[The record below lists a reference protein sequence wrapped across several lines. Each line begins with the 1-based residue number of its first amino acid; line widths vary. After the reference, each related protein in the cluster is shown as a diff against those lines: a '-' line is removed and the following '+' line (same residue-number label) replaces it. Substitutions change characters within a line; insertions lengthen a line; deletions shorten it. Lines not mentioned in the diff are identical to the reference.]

1 MQRDTT
7 GGGSAAVAVL
17 ACLLV
22 AGSALAV
29 APGGVDAQQQQLD
42 GEVAFDGTDGVLTV
56 SVDRRAAANG
66 SFTGDPENVT
76 IEVGGATVDRR
87 TDPGNA
93 STYTYTVGPD
103 ELSGGDALGGQ
114 DGSETTVTVS
124 HSEAGSFNETL
135 DVRYVVLDGDGAFT
149 ENGALQFGVVQS
161 FGVAADG
168 SVAVRVETGDDEQTV
183 PASYRQDASANESS
197 LVVDRDTLGTLGVL
211 GQPEEIAVFGQEQYV
226 QGSATVDVVAAGAE
240 RTGGERLA
248 DGSGVRFE
256 SPLFVDGR
264 TYDVTVGAGGAQ
276 YLRTVEAGER
286 AIVVD
291 SRAVAAE
298 SSVDL
303 TVDRI
308 GTAVV
313 GGRTVEFPTATVNG
327 SASGATVTFDSLP
340 DRVDRANVSAVWV
353 DAGNGVEQYEAGLNA
368 TSGTLTLSDTE
379 SLPRPADA
387 NRTALLVEFE
397 GATPLH
403 ATVALQSDGGGSASG
418 TNQSGTIGLPVD
430 GQSTILIAVGAVL
443 GIVVVAVVVVLILR
457 TAGSGTTKFA
467 VGPFGSSTSNAPGPS
482 PGPKTVDL
490 TVELYDE
497 IADRPY
503 PDADRVSAVPDDPS
517 ETSGSQEYTVDDTER
532 IDLTG
537 AAGTAELECGSWA
550 FEAVENGESIGSRR
564 RQFTPKLNS
573 DKIALSVQPYTV
585 DVRVTGGPDRD
596 PLKRATVEATAD
608 VGGWRNRKRT
618 DPNGSVRFEVPR
630 SASTVSVTAT
640 DGTLPS
646 VESEH
651 RVKQATQEGVALSIA
666 DGSGAMTLKTTVGDR
681 PWPEVDVRIT
691 PVSEGA
697 KAYTEAGTVTTKS
710 GGRRTVEGLPA
721 GEYEVTAHPQPQ
733 SVDTTAAVERV
744 TVDDGD
750 TVEVELPIGI
760 SYTMSTA
767 QRERMEE
774 IGDRI
779 EGLASASNRDVAIP
793 RYYGTVLTSVL
804 DVVED
809 VESAPERTVET
820 GVSPDATVEALLGAT
835 EVGIKAVDGA
845 MSERRNVKLFG
856 ACESMPA
863 ASVDW
868 TGAAALDAFLD
879 RVNEGGDHERR
890 ALRDRLRA
898 ADDVL
903 DRQWGEVNEIAPAR
917 KLHDRIGELARE
929 TGDVDDELAVVAQ
942 TYVGIC
948 LLDAVE
954 EIFDHDALVDRL
966 NSGSY

>member
-1 MQRDTT
+1 MQPDTT
-7 GGGSAAVAVL
+7 GGGAAVVAVL

-29 APGGVDAQQQQLD
+29 VPGGVDAQQQQLD
-42 GEVAFDGTDGVLTV
+42 GDVAFDGTDGVLTV

-76 IEVGGATVDRR
+76 IDVGGATVDRR
-87 TDPGNA
+87 TDPGNT
-93 STYTYTVGPD
+93 STYTYTVGPGA
-103 ELSGGDALGGQ
+103 LSGGDALGGQ

-124 HSEAGSFNETL
+124 HTEVGSFNETV
-135 DVRYVVLDGDGAFT
+135 DARYVVLDGDGAFT
-149 ENGALQFGVVQS
+149 ENGALRVGIVQS

-168 SVAVRVETGDDEQTV
+168 SVAVRVETEDDEQAV
-183 PASYRQDASANESS
+183 PASYRWDASTNESS
-197 LVVDRDTLGTLGVL
+197 LVVGRDALGSLGVL
-211 GQPEEIAVFGQEQYV
+211 GQPQEIAIFGQEQYV
-226 QGSATVDVVAAGAE
+226 QGSATVGVAAAGAE

-256 SPLFVDGR
+256 SPLFVGGR

-286 AIVVD
+286 AIVID

-303 TVDRI
+303 TVDHM
-308 GTAVV
+308 GNAVV
-313 GGRTVEFPTATVNG
+313 DGRTVEFPTATVNG

-340 DRVDRANVSAVWV
+340 GRVDRANVSAVWV

-368 TSGTLTLSDTE
+368 TSRTLTLSDTE

-403 ATVALQSDGGGSASG
+403 ATVALQSDGGESASG
-418 TNQSGTIGLPVD
+418 TNRSGTAGLPVD
-430 GQSTILIAVGAVL
+430 GQSAILIAVGAVVL
-443 GIVVVAVVVVLILR
+443 FIVGLLLVYLILD
-457 TAGSGTTKFA
+457 TYASGTTKFA
-467 VGPFGSSTSNAPGPS
+467 AGPFGSSKSNSPGPS
-482 PGPKTVDL
+482 PGPKTVDV

-497 IADRPY
+497 VADRPY
-503 PDADRVSAVPDDPS
+503 PGADRVSAVSDGPDA
-517 ETSGSQEYTVDDTER
+517 DTER

-550 FEAVENGESIGSRR
+550 FEAVENGDRIGSRR
-564 RQFTPKLNS
+564 HQFTPKLNS

-585 DVRVTGGPDRD
+585 DVRVTGGPDRN
-596 PLKRATVEATAD
+596 PLERATVEATAD
-608 VGGWRNRKRT
+608 IGGWRNRKRT
-618 DPNGSVRFEVPR
+618 DPNGNVQFEVPR
-630 SASTVSVTAT
+630 SASTVFITAT
-640 DGTLPS
+640 GGDLPS
-646 VESEH
+646 VESKH
-651 RVKQATQEGVALSIA
+651 RIEQATREGVSLSIA
-666 DGSGAMTLKTTVGDR
+666 DGSGSMAVKTTVGDR

-691 PVSEGA
+691 PISEGA

-710 GGRRTVEGLPA
+710 GGRQTVEGLPA

-733 SVDTTAAVERV
+733 SVDTTAAVERI

-760 SYTMSTA
+760 SYTMSPA
-767 QRERMEE
+767 QRERLGE
-774 IGDRI
+774 ISDRI
-779 EGLASASNRDVAIP
+779 EELASASNRDVAIP
-793 RYYGTVLTSVL
+793 QYYGTVLTSVL

-820 GVSPDATVEALLGAT
+820 GVSPEATVEALLDAT
-835 EVGIKAVDGA
+835 EVGIKAVDAA

-868 TGAAALDAFLD
+868 TGAAALDAFID

-898 ADDVL
+898 VDDVL